1 MNHRIGAALIGG
13 LVLALVFIAPT
24 TVRGDEW
31 NLATRFSI
39 NQQFE
44 VPGAILEANTP
55 YVIRLHDSPS
65 ERNVVQIFNEDQ
77 SQLLAMFI
85 AIRSERLDPTD
96 ETKFTFMESAPGFP
110 LPIKEWFYPGRLS
123 GREFLYSKDQLER
136 IAGYRT
142 RATTTEV
149 AVAVPEPEPVVEEP
163 VAEEPAI
170 AEAAPEPAPVE
181 EAPAVEEE
189 VAQAEVPQQEEAVE
203 APAEEPIQTASNE
216 LPRTAGELP
225 LIGLL
230 GLLSLGAGLGLRVLS
245 ANKQS

>member
-1 MNHRIGAALIGG
+1 MNHRIGAALIGCFAI
-13 LVLALVFIAPT
+13 ALVFLAPS

-77 SQLLAMFI
+77 SKLITMFI
-85 AIRSERLDPTD
+85 AIRSERMDPTD
-96 ETKFTFMESAPGFP
+96 DTKFTFLESAPGFP

-123 GREFLYSKDQLER
+123 GREFLYSKDQLAR

-149 AVAVPEPEPVVEEP
+149 ALAAPAPEPEPEP

-170 AEAAPEPAPVE
+170 AEAVEPAPVE
-181 EAPAVEEE
+181 EAPAEE
-189 VAQAEVPQQEEAVE
+189 VAQVEQQEEAVQE
-203 APAEEPIQTASNE
+203 PAEEPIQTASNE

-230 GLLSLGAGLGLRVLS
+230 GLLSLGAGLGLKAFSV
-245 ANKQS
+245 KQQS

>member
-1 MNHRIGAALIGG
+1 MNHRVGAALIGG

-55 YVIRLHDSPS
+55 YVIRLHDSPA

-77 SQLLAMFI
+77 SKLITMFI
-85 AIRSERLDPTD
+85 AIRSERMDPTD
-96 ETKFTFMESAPGFP
+96 DTKFTFMESAPGFP
-110 LPIKEWFYPGRLS
+110 LPIKEWFYPGRLT

-149 AVAVPEPEPVVEEP
+149 AAALPAPEPEPAFEPAPEEP
-163 VAEEPAI
+163 VV
-170 AEAAPEPAPVE
+170 EAPAPVE
-181 EAPAVEEE
+181 EAPAEE

-203 APAEEPIQTASNE
+203 QPAEEPIQTASNE

-245 ANKQS
+245 AGKQS